1 MGNAWRQCGN
11 ALVAGV
17 QSKTEKLNKEQ
28 YQEISTKAMS

>member
-1 MGNAWRQCGN
+1 MGNAWWQCGN
-11 ALVAGV
+11 VLVAGV